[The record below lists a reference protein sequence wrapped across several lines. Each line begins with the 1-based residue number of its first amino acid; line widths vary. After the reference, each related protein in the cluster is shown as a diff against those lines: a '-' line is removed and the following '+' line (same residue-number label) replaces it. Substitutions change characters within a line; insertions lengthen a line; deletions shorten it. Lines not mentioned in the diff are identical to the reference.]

1 MMHSMRSRLHCAL
14 SGLVMLLL
22 APGSPSAGP
31 RTLTV
36 DLHGKPQSI
45 QVYDPSPG
53 APKRPVQ
60 VLVTSGDLGWLGIS
74 GDVPDHLQ
82 GRGYRVIGFNAR
94 AYLSSFTG
102 KGGAHV
108 EESQIPGDYRTLMA
122 ASTDD
127 KFPKDYVLVGIS
139 EGAGL
144 AVLAMG
150 QAQAGASC
158 RGIIGLGLPVRT
170 ELGWRW
176 TDFTSWISKN
186 EPNEPLAE
194 TKDYLARLHVP
205 IVEIHSAHDAY
216 DPIDIVRAMFA
227 VAPEPKR
234 FIAVDASNHRFSNK
248 TKEVLS
254 ILDNSLEWIES
265 LLPRGPDFR

>member
-1 MMHSMRSRLHCAL
+1 MLNKSSVSNRVLPLLAIGLL
-14 SGLVMLLL
+14 SQNLLL
-22 APGSPSAGP
+22 AGP
-31 RTLTV
+31 RTITV
-36 DLHGKPQSI
+36 NMRGKAQSVQI
-45 QVYDPSPG
+45 YDPASG

-74 GDVPDHLQ
+74 GDVPGHLQ
-82 GRGYRVIGFNAR
+82 ARGYRVIGFNSR
-94 AYLSSFTG
+94 TYLSSFTG
-102 KGGAHV
+102 KNGAHV
-108 EESQIPGDYRTLMA
+108 EESQIPDDYRSVMDA
-122 ASTDD
+122 VATDD
-127 KFPKDYVLVGIS
+127 KFPKDYVSVGIS

-150 QAQAGASC
+150 QKQASPFC
-158 RGIIGLGLPVRT
+158 RGIVGLGLPVKT

-194 TKDYLARLHVP
+194 TKDYLAHLRVP

-216 DPIDIVRAMFA
+216 DPVDTVRAMFA

-234 FIAVDASNHRFSNK
+234 FIAVDASNHRFSDK
-248 TKEVLS
+248 IQEVLS

-265 LLPRGPDFR
+265 LMPHGPDFQ